1 MNSLADT
8 VSKRFEPVPPSLPL
22 KPLLWLVW
30 FVSVLVGGYG
40 VYLRLTQGHL
50 PAGYGSYVPW
60 GLWIALY
67 FHGVGM
73 AGGVFVISALGY
85 LLRWR
90 GFAHERSLRLAIV
103 LSVASII
110 PAFLGVFLDL
120 GRMDRAVRIAAHP
133 NFTSMMAFN
142 AWMYGLYMC
151 VAAVIFFLS
160 YRPQTPWLRPL
171 LCVGMLLSTMFPSQS
186 GAFFGVVDAR
196 SYWHNP
202 LLPVLFFTSAVTA
215 GSALL
220 LVVRYIVGG
229 TSCAQ
234 NVAALRSLRN
244 ITIGGLVLY
253 LFFEFAEISIS
264 LWNPMSHAPAV
275 ELVLFG
281 SYWWVFWL
289 IHLLAG
295 GVVAFVLLVRR
306 HQILSWAVGAL
317 LVAVTFVSARLNV
330 LIPGQVVSELHGLQE
345 AFYHPRLQYLYHPTA
360 MEYYV
365 GLFMVAV
372 GLTIF
377 FVGWRISQLL
387 EATSQPSQSN
397 TR

>member
-1 MNSLADT
+1 MTSVANVASKKYESADT
-8 VSKRFEPVPPSLPL
+8 VLPIR
-22 KPLLWLVW
+22 PLLWLVW
-30 FVSVLVGGYG
+30 IICTVVGAYG
-40 VYLRLTQGHL
+40 VYLRFTQGHL

-85 LLRWR
+85 LLRWQ
-90 GFAHERSLRLAIV
+90 GFNHERSLRLAIV
-103 LSVASII
+103 LSVAAIL

-120 GRMDRAVRIAAHP
+120 GRMERAIRIGLHP

-142 AWMYGLYMC
+142 AWMYGLYLC

-160 YRPQTPWLRPL
+160 YCPQTSWLRPL

-202 LLPVLFFTSAVTA
+202 LLPVLFFTSAVTG

-229 TSCAQ
+229 TGCTQ
-234 NVAALRSLRN
+234 NVAALRTLRN
-244 ITIGGLVLY
+244 ITIGGLLLY
-253 LFFEFAEISIS
+253 FFFEFAEISIS

-281 SYWWVFWL
+281 PYWWVFWL
-289 IHLLAG
+289 VHLLAG
-295 GVVAFVLLVRR
+295 GIVALILLVSR

-330 LIPGQVVSELHGLQE
+330 LIPGQVVAELHGLQE
-345 AFYHPRLQYLYHPTA
+345 AFYHPRLLYLYHPTA

-377 FVGWRISQLL
+377 FVGWHISRLL
-387 EATSQPSQSN
+387 EASFQPSQSN